1 MPSWRRDLDHKSK
14 EYVKEN
20 EFFKRFNSL
29 INNKRLISKAKEHNY
44 EIIFRPHPKVYAY
57 IDLFTQNN
65 YVKIDYDK
73 TKYQTLFNN
82 GSIMIT
88 DYSSVSFDFAYLY
101 KPVLYYQY
109 ASDYHFDLEDSYYDY
124 ETMGF
129 GEVVRTEDELVDLII
144 EYMENNCRLKD
155 KYNERVKE
163 FFLFTDKNNRERV
176 YNEIKNIPLKD

>member
-1 MPSWRRDLDHKSK
+1 MQLISNYKDPETQKKIKEIIPKRKENSTSK

-88 DYSSVSFDFAYLY
+88 DYSSVSFVCL
-101 KPVLYYQY
+101 
-109 ASDYHFDLEDSYYDY
+109 
-124 ETMGF
+124 
-129 GEVVRTEDELVDLII
+129 
-144 EYMENNCRLKD
+144 RLS
-155 KYNERVKE
+155 
-163 FFLFTDKNNRERV
+163 L
-176 YNEIKNIPLKD
+176 